1 MATNLPWSVKGID
14 ADTREAA
21 RDAARRAGMTV
32 SDWLEH
38 VIREEARRAEPE
50 VRHASTPDIQSRLQ
64 RLDLERPDPG
74 RHDPGKQ
81 DTGRL
86 DTGRLGQSGS
96 RSAMERSSAAA
107 RADASRHG
115 DLDALLNHAAQL
127 ESRTRDTESKTTS
140 AIESIVGWIEK
151 AESRMAA
158 AERAAAERQERAT
171 SVIADAIKTV
181 SSRVADV
188 ERRAQ
193 EPAHQPAHQPA
204 HETAE
209 AQLSARS
216 LTERGAAMSRPG
228 ILSRETL
235 AHAISDIQVRQRE
248 LDRTQT
254 RQQPAMAG
262 HRLHDERAG
271 RDGHE
276 ERRNG
281 ERRADVT
288 PLMNVIRADLA
299 QLRTDIASLS
309 AAPASSRLEES
320 IRELGQKLDQRLEQR
335 LEKRPATFAM
345 DELSRPLARIEA
357 ELGKLQSL
365 DKGDRFSRIET
376 EIHKLGSRIEELARS
391 AHEPKLLAAAVHEL
405 TSLKDALSR
414 DSAVPRIEDLS
425 GQISALA
432 QDISRVRD
440 EMSRTSP
447 TGDVE
452 NAIEDMRAS
461 LMRETR
467 EANGIGHGLLQRIMH
482 QLDVVATA
490 MQNVPANAMGETDR
504 TQFSLLSQKLD
515 HLAQR
520 TQPESLELARSIE
533 ALAIKLD
540 DMSGRGSDELA
551 QRVERLSA
559 QIDHLSAR
567 GPAAIE
573 KQIDMLAARIEA
585 LAKAQQPAVPT
596 AAPAQIDLTPIED
609 MIGDLTRRIE
619 DVSRPDSSAQGL
631 QSLERQIAALAQRL
645 DAKPHTTTATDGL
658 ENTLQDL
665 MRYLG
670 GLREETTT
678 AVDRAARAAVADA
691 ISHVARPAADPEHL
705 SLLRDDLA
713 GLKDVHVSI
722 DKRTH
727 NAIGAVNDTLEKIVQ
742 RLAQLEDD
750 ISRDRSEEMNTSA
763 RLRTMAARE
772 PDSSPDLR
780 ESGRR
785 EAAMMRT
792 PDSKASQPVAQ
803 PISQSSAPSSASD
816 KLFAAR
822 EAARQIRPSDVSEST
837 HVPSHVVAR
846 RIEESILEPEPDV
859 PLEPGSGRPRGRSEA
874 GMGTSG
880 TQGSAINPNLIA
892 AARRAAMAA
901 SSEAD
906 ALGTDGKKSGKGK
919 AARTSLPISL
929 RETLEKRR
937 KPILLGLAAVV
948 LALGAGQIASSL
960 LTDAPAP
967 QQVRSAAEAEAARK
981 PAAPVIGQ
989 RSQSVTPEAPA
1000 GEATQPSASTPPKD
1014 QTSMSRPDAPAKAD
1028 ASGQITGSVASAPA
1042 VAQVPVLQ
1050 APVDMASLAPPA
1062 ADPFPSGRFTAEPG
1076 RVTDLGELPSTI
1088 GTPGLRRAALEGDA
1102 NAVYELGVRA
1112 GDGIGMARDAKL
1124 AMRLFERAAAAG
1136 SAPAQFRLA
1145 NIFEKGIGTARDA
1158 KLATNWYKR
1167 AADKGNAKAMHNLA
1181 VLIAEGADGRPDYA
1195 AAASL
1200 FRQAAE
1206 FGIRDSQ
1213 FNLAILLGR
1222 GLGLEQDMT
1231 QSYTWFA
1238 IAARQG
1244 DNDAAKKRDEVGARL
1259 TPVDLAAGRSASL
1272 NWKPKTVDPVANEA
1286 SAPPDGW
1293 DPQPKPA
1300 KPQSK
1305 QRVS

>member
-1 MATNLPWSVKGID
+1 MERASIS
-14 ADTREAA
+14 A
-21 RDAARRAGMTV
+21 R
-32 SDWLEH
+32 
-38 VIREEARRAEPE
+38 
-50 VRHASTPDIQSRLQ
+50 
-64 RLDLERPDPG
+64 PG
-74 RHDPGKQ
+74 TIRHD
-81 DTGRL
+81 
-86 DTGRLGQSGS
+86 
-96 RSAMERSSAAA
+96 
-107 RADASRHG
+107 

-127 ESRTRDTESKTTS
+127 ESRTRNTETKTTS

-151 AESRMAA
+151 AEGRMAA

-193 EPAHQPAHQPA
+193 EPSQNQPATRLPV
-204 HETAE
+204 ER
-209 AQLSARS
+209 SA
-216 LTERGAAMSRPG
+216 APVRPG

-248 LDRTQT
+248 LDRAPA
-254 RQQPAMAG
+254 RQHPAMTE
-262 HRLHDERAG
+262 HAG
-271 RDGHE
+271 RDDGAGHDE
-276 ERRNG
+276 PNERRSG

-288 PLMNVIRADLA
+288 PLMNGIRADLA
-299 QLRTDIASLS
+299 QLRAEIASLS
-309 AAPASSRLEES
+309 DAPASSRLEHS
-320 IRELGQKLDQRLEQR
+320 IRELGERLDQRHAASPMQ
-335 LEKRPATFAM
+335 
-345 DELSRPLARIEA
+345 ELAQPLARIEA
-357 ELGKLQSL
+357 ELGRLQSL
-365 DKGDRFSRIET
+365 DPGDRFGRIET
-376 EIHKLGSRIEELARS
+376 EIHKLGIRIEDLATS
-391 AHEPKLLAAAVHEL
+391 AHEPRVLAAAVQEL
-405 TSLKDALSR
+405 TGLKDALNR
-414 DSAVPRIEDLS
+414 NSAAPRIEDLS

-432 QDISRVRD
+432 QDISRVRV
-440 EMSRTSP
+440 EMSRPNP

-452 NAIEDMRAS
+452 SAIEDMRAS

-482 QLDVVATA
+482 QLDVVATTL
-490 MQNVPANAMGETDR
+490 QNVPANAMGDSDR
-504 TQFSLLSQKLD
+504 TQLTLLSQKLD
-515 HLAQR
+515 QLAQR
-520 TQPESLELARSIE
+520 TQPESRELARSIE

-540 DMSGRGSDELA
+540 DLSDRGSDELA
-551 QRVERLSA
+551 QRIERLSV

-585 LAKAQQPAVPT
+585 LAEARQPVVMPAG
-596 AAPAQIDLTPIED
+596 APQIDLTPIED
-609 MIGDLTRRIE
+609 MIGDLARRLE

-645 DAKPHTTTATDGL
+645 DAKPPANTAADGL
-658 ENTLQDL
+658 EHTLQDL

-670 GLREETTT
+670 GLREETTS

-691 ISHVARPAADPEHL
+691 ISHVARPAADPGHF

-727 NAIGAVNDTLEKIVQ
+727 TAIGAVNDTLEKIVQ

-750 ISRDRSEEMNTSA
+750 ILRDRSDDMGVAA
-763 RLRTMAARE
+763 RLRAMSGHE
-772 PDSSPDLR
+772 PESRPDHR
-780 ESGRR
+780 DAGTSGRR
-785 EAAMMRT
+785 ETNLSLEPASRT
-792 PDSKASQPVAQ
+792 AHAPAQ
-803 PISQSSAPSSASD
+803 ANSAGHAPAPASD
-816 KLFAAR
+816 RLAAAR
-822 EAARQIRPSDVSEST
+822 EAARQIRPSDASEAASRA
-837 HVPSHVVAR
+837 SHGAVR
-846 RIEESILEPEPDV
+846 RQDDAILEPEPDL
-859 PLEPGSGRPRGRSEA
+859 PLEPGSGRPNSRTGGRADA
-874 GMGTSG
+874 GMGAAAA
-880 TQGSAINPNLIA
+880 QGGALNPNLIA

-901 SSEAD
+901 STETET
-906 ALGTDGKKSGKGK
+906 LGADGKKSGKSK
-919 AARTSLPISL
+919 TARTSLPISL

-937 KPILLGLAAVV
+937 KPILLGLAAVI

-981 PAAPVIGQ
+981 PAAPVSVQ
-989 RSQSVTPEAPA
+989 RSQQAAPEAPGSDA
-1000 GEATQPSASTPPKD
+1000 AQPSTSSGAAKD
-1014 QTSMSRPDAPAKAD
+1014 QTSVNRPHAPAKMEAP
-1028 ASGQITGSVASAPA
+1028 GLITGSVTMAPA
-1042 VAQVPVLQ
+1042 TPPATPSATPLATPLATSS

-1062 ADPFPSGRFTAEPG
+1062 SLATPASGNERLSPQPG

-1088 GTPGLRRAALEGDA
+1088 GTAGLRRAALEGDA

-1112 GDGIGMARDAKL
+1112 GDGIGMARDPKL
-1124 AMRLFERAAAAG
+1124 ALRLFERAAAAG
-1136 SAPAQFRLA
+1136 SAPAQFRIA
-1145 NIFEKGIGTARDA
+1145 NIFEKGIGTTRDA
-1158 KLATNWYKR
+1158 KLAMNWYKR

-1238 IAARQG
+1238 VAARQG

-1272 NWKPKTVDPVANEA
+1272 NWKPKTADPVANEA

-1300 KPQSK
+1300 KPPAK